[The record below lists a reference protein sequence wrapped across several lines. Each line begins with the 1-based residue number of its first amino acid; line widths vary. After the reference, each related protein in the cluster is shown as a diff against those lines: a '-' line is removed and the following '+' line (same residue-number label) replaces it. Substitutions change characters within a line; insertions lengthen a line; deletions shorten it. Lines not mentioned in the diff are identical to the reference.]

1 MTEYEIIDLG
11 KLSYFL
17 GMEFVS
23 REKGIFLYQK
33 KYITDVLKR
42 FKMLECKPVSTPV
55 NTIVKLQKNATNEG
69 VDSTLFRQLIG
80 SLRYVFHSRPDI
92 VYSVGVASR
101 YMKVPKR
108 THMVVAKRILR
119 YLKDTIDWGILFP
132 STEGPAT
139 TELVG
144 YTNADWSGETKD
156 RKNTSGYIF
165 MMGKAPIAWCLKKQ
179 DVVALSSYEAEY
191 IAATFGASQAQWLQM
206 LLHELKVKCESAM
219 RLKVDN
225 KSAIDLAKHPIA
237 HGRSKH
243 IEIKYHSLRDQVAK
257 GKLAVEHCS
266 TEDQLADMLTK
277 GLKTSKF
284 EAMRS
289 KIGMLSLASLN

>member
-1 MTEYEIIDLG
+1 
-11 KLSYFL
+11 
-17 GMEFVS
+17 
-23 REKGIFLYQK
+23 
-33 KYITDVLKR
+33 
-42 FKMLECKPVSTPV
+42 
-55 NTIVKLQKNATNEG
+55 
-69 VDSTLFRQLIG
+69 
-80 SLRYVFHSRPDI
+80 
-92 VYSVGVASR
+92 
-101 YMKVPKR
+101 
-108 THMVVAKRILR
+108 
-119 YLKDTIDWGILFP
+119 
-132 STEGPAT
+132 
-139 TELVG
+139 
-144 YTNADWSGETKD
+144 
-156 RKNTSGYIF
+156 
-165 MMGKAPIAWCLKKQ
+165 
-179 DVVALSSYEAEY
+179 
-191 IAATFGASQAQWLQM
+191 M

-243 IEIKYHSLRDQVAK
+243 IEIKYHFLRDQVAK